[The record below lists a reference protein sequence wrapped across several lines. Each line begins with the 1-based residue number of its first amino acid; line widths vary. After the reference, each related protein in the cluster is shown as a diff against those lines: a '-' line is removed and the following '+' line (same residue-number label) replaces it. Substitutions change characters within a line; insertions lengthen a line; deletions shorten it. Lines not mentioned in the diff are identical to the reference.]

1 MASLNETIAALDRLP
16 ALPATTIQ
24 LISMLAGEGR
34 DTDLHEVEK
43 IVSRDEAVAAS
54 VLRRANSAAFGMR
67 GRVAG
72 ISDAIRRLGTREL
85 CRIALETQT
94 SGLLANA
101 GRSYGLRR
109 GSLSQSA
116 LGGAVAA
123 DALARAHTSSHRID
137 REVAFVATLLRD
149 IGKLAIDAVA
159 GADALEKI
167 AAAAD
172 GRPFLAYEREVF
184 GADHAELG
192 AMLCQRWSLPDEIV
206 RAVRGHHE
214 PPSSPS
220 EPLTDIVHA
229 ADCVARWAGL
239 GLGCDGL
246 MYPFDIGVRERLGT
260 TRDELEALVAD
271 VLAATATQPT
281 PGILNSGNL
290 NSGTLH
296 SGTKP
301 GNALKRTA

>member
-1 MASLNETIAALDRLP
+1 MASLNDTIAALDRLP
-16 ALPATTIQ
+16 ALPATSMR
-24 LISMLAGEGR
+24 LISLLAGGGR
-34 DTDLHEVEK
+34 DADLREIESIISH
-43 IVSRDEAVAAS
+43 DEAVAAT
-54 VLRRANSAAFGMR
+54 VLRRANSATFGMR

-72 ISDAIRRLGTREL
+72 LSDAVRRLGTREL

-123 DALARAHTSSHRID
+123 DELAQIHRVN
-137 REVAFVATLLRD
+137 REVAFVAALLRD

-159 GADALEKI
+159 GPDALERI

-172 GRPFLAYEREVF
+172 TRPFLAYEREAF

-192 AMLCQRWSLPDEIV
+192 ALLCERWSLPTEIV
-206 RAVRGHHE
+206 HAVRGHHE
-214 PPSSPS
+214 PPSNPA

-246 MYPFDIGVRERLGT
+246 MYPFDPGVRERLGV
-260 TRDELEALVAD
+260 TRDDLEALVAD
-271 VLAATATQPT
+271 VLAAARPDETPNVITAR
-281 PGILNSGNL
+281 
-290 NSGTLH
+290 
-296 SGTKP
+296 
-301 GNALKRTA
+301 RTA

>member
-24 LISMLAGEGR
+24 LISMLAGDGR
-34 DTDLHEVEK
+34 ETDLHEVEK

-172 GRPFLAYEREVF
+172 GKPIVSISSSRMSFDSRLDNLDKLIKLLTTVPAYAPNE
-184 GADHAELG
+184 ADLKVTALTTLYNDLKTKNSAAVTAETALK
-192 AMLCQRWSLPDEIV
+192 S
-206 RAVRGHHE
+206 
-214 PPSSPS
+214 
-220 EPLTDIVHA
+220 
-229 ADCVARWAGL
+229 ARIA
-239 GLGCDGL
+239 
-246 MYPFDIGVRERLGT
+246 R
-260 TRDELEALVAD
+260 AD
-271 VLAATATQPT
+271 VLYKPT
-281 PGILNSGNL
+281 TGLVTTSLDVKTYIKSVYGSTSPQYKMASG
-290 NSGTLH
+290 
-296 SGTKP
+296 
-301 GNALKRTA
+301 LKFVEYN

>member
-1 MASLNETIAALDRLP
+1 MASLNDTIAALDRLP
-16 ALPATTIQ
+16 ALPATSMR
-24 LISMLAGEGR
+24 LISMLAGGGR
-34 DTDLHEVEK
+34 DADLREIER
-43 IVSRDEAVAAS
+43 IVSHDEAVAAS

-72 ISDAIRRLGTREL
+72 LSDAIRRLGTREL

-94 SGLLANA
+94 SGMLANA

-109 GSLSQSA
+109 GALSQSA

-123 DALARAHTSSHRID
+123 DALARVHRLD
-137 REVAFVATLLRD
+137 REVAFVAALLRD
-149 IGKLAIDAVA
+149 IGKLAIDAIA
-159 GADALEKI
+159 GPDALEKI

-172 GRPFLAYEREVF
+172 TRPFLAYEREAF

-192 AMLCQRWSLPDEIV
+192 ALLCERWTLPTDIV
-206 RAVRGHHE
+206 HAVRGHHE
-214 PPSSPS
+214 PPSNPV

-246 MYPFDIGVRERLGT
+246 MYPFDAGARERLGM
-260 TRDELEALVAD
+260 TRDDLEALVAD
-271 VLAATATQPT
+271 VLAASQPDEATGVIPT
-281 PGILNSGNL
+281 RKI
-290 NSGTLH
+290 
-296 SGTKP
+296 
-301 GNALKRTA
+301 A

>member
-16 ALPATTIQ
+16 ALPATSMR
-24 LISMLAGEGR
+24 LISLLAGGGR
-34 DTDLHEVEK
+34 DADFREIES
-43 IVSRDEAVAAS
+43 IISRDEAVAAT
-54 VLRRANSAAFGMR
+54 VLRRANSAALGMR

-72 ISDAIRRLGTREL
+72 LSDAIRRLGTREL

-109 GSLSQSA
+109 GALSQAA

-123 DALARAHTSSHRID
+123 DELALFHKEN
-137 REVAFVATLLRD
+137 REIAFVAALLRD

-159 GADALEKI
+159 GPDALERI

-172 GRPFLAYEREVF
+172 TRPFLAYEREAF

-192 AMLCQRWSLPDEIV
+192 ALLCQRWSLPTEIV
-206 RAVRGHHE
+206 QAVRGHHE
-214 PPSSPS
+214 PPSNPA

-246 MYPFDIGVRERLGT
+246 MYPFDVGVRERLGV
-260 TRDELEALVAD
+260 TRDDLEALVAD
-271 VLAATATQPT
+271 VLAATT
-281 PGILNSGNL
+281 PEEN
-290 NSGTLH
+290 
-296 SGTKP
+296 P
-301 GNALKRTA
+301 GVIPYRRTA

>member
-1 MASLNETIAALDRLP
+1 VASLNETIAALDRLP
-16 ALPATTIQ
+16 ALPATSMR
-24 LISMLAGEGR
+24 LISLLAGGGR
-34 DTDLHEVEK
+34 DADFREIES
-43 IVSRDEAVAAS
+43 IISRDEAVAAT
-54 VLRRANSAAFGMR
+54 VLRRANSAALGMR

-72 ISDAIRRLGTREL
+72 LSDAIRRLGTREL

-109 GSLSQSA
+109 GALSQAA

-123 DALARAHTSSHRID
+123 DELALFHKEN
-137 REVAFVATLLRD
+137 REIAFVAALLRD

-159 GADALEKI
+159 GPDALERI

-172 GRPFLAYEREVF
+172 TRPFLAYEREAF

-192 AMLCQRWSLPDEIV
+192 ALLCQRWSLPTEIV
-206 RAVRGHHE
+206 QAVRGHHE
-214 PPSSPS
+214 PPSNPA

-246 MYPFDIGVRERLGT
+246 MYPVDAGVRARLGV
-260 TRDELEALVAD
+260 TRDDLEALVAD
-271 VLAATATQPT
+271 VLAATT
-281 PGILNSGNL
+281 PEEN
-290 NSGTLH
+290 
-296 SGTKP
+296 P
-301 GNALKRTA
+301 GVIPYRRTA

>member
-1 MASLNETIAALDRLP
+1 MASLNDTIAALDRLP
-16 ALPATTIQ
+16 ALPATSMQ
-24 LISMLAGEGR
+24 LISMLAGGGR
-34 DTDLHEVEK
+34 DADLREIER

-72 ISDAIRRLGTREL
+72 LADAVRRLGTREL

-109 GSLSQSA
+109 GALSQSA
-116 LGGAVAA
+116 LGGAIAA
-123 DALARAHTSSHRID
+123 DALARTHRVN
-137 REVAFVATLLRD
+137 REIAFVAALLRD

-159 GADALEKI
+159 GPDALEKI

-172 GRPFLAYEREVF
+172 MRPFLAYEREAF

-192 AMLCQRWSLPDEIV
+192 AILCERWSLPTDIV
-206 RAVRGHHE
+206 QAVRGHHE
-214 PPSSPS
+214 PPSNPV
-220 EPLTDIVHA
+220 EPITDIVHT

-246 MYPFDIGVRERLGT
+246 MYPFDPGARDRLGV
-260 TRDELEALVAD
+260 TRDDLEALVAD
-271 VLAATATQPT
+271 VLAATAPEDTQGLT
-281 PGILNSGNL
+281 
-290 NSGTLH
+290 TLR
-296 SGTKP
+296 
-301 GNALKRTA
+301 RTA

>member
-1 MASLNETIAALDRLP
+1 VASLNETIAALDRLP
-16 ALPATTIQ
+16 ALPATSMR
-24 LISMLAGEGR
+24 LISLLAGGGR
-34 DTDLHEVEK
+34 DADFREIES
-43 IVSRDEAVAAS
+43 IISRDEAVAAT
-54 VLRRANSAAFGMR
+54 VLRRANSAALGMR

-72 ISDAIRRLGTREL
+72 LSDAIRRLGTREL

-109 GSLSQSA
+109 GALSQAA

-123 DALARAHTSSHRID
+123 DELALFHKEN
-137 REVAFVATLLRD
+137 REIAFVAALLRD

-159 GADALEKI
+159 GPDALERI

-172 GRPFLAYEREVF
+172 TRPFLAYEREAF

-192 AMLCQRWSLPDEIV
+192 ALLCQRWSLPTEIV
-206 RAVRGHHE
+206 QAVRGHHE
-214 PPSSPS
+214 PPSNPA

-246 MYPFDIGVRERLGT
+246 MYPFDVGVRERLGV
-260 TRDELEALVAD
+260 TRDDLEALVAD
-271 VLAATATQPT
+271 VLAATT
-281 PGILNSGNL
+281 PEEN
-290 NSGTLH
+290 
-296 SGTKP
+296 P
-301 GNALKRTA
+301 GVIPYRRTA

>member
-1 MASLNETIAALDRLP
+1 MASLNDTIAALDRLP
-16 ALPATTIQ
+16 ALPATSMR
-24 LISMLAGEGR
+24 LISLLAGGGR
-34 DTDLHEVEK
+34 DADFREIES
-43 IVSRDEAVAAS
+43 IISRDEAVAAT
-54 VLRRANSAAFGMR
+54 VLRRANSAALGMR

-72 ISDAIRRLGTREL
+72 LSDAIRRLGTREL

-109 GSLSQSA
+109 GALSQAA

-123 DALARAHTSSHRID
+123 DELALFHKQN
-137 REVAFVATLLRD
+137 REIAFVAALLRD

-159 GADALEKI
+159 GPDALEQI

-172 GRPFLAYEREVF
+172 TRPFLAYEREAF

-192 AMLCQRWSLPDEIV
+192 ALLCQRWSLPAEIV
-206 RAVRGHHE
+206 AAVRGHHE
-214 PPSSPS
+214 PPSNPA

-246 MYPFDIGVRERLGT
+246 MYPFDAGVRERLGV
-260 TRDELEALVAD
+260 TRDDLEALVAD
-271 VLAATATQPT
+271 VLAATT
-281 PGILNSGNL
+281 PEEN
-290 NSGTLH
+290 
-296 SGTKP
+296 P
-301 GNALKRTA
+301 GVIPYRRTA

>member
-1 MASLNETIAALDRLP
+1 MASLNDTIAALDRLP
-16 ALPATTIQ
+16 ALPATSMR
-24 LISMLAGEGR
+24 LISMLAGGGR
-34 DTDLHEVEK
+34 EADLREIESIISH
-43 IVSRDEAVAAS
+43 DEAVAAT
-54 VLRRANSAAFGMR
+54 VLRRANSAALGMR

-72 ISDAIRRLGTREL
+72 LSDAIRRLGTREL

-109 GSLSQSA
+109 GALSQAA

-123 DALARAHTSSHRID
+123 DELALFHKEN
-137 REVAFVATLLRD
+137 REIAFVAALLRD

-159 GADALEKI
+159 GPDALERI

-172 GRPFLAYEREVF
+172 TRPFLAYEREAF

-192 AMLCQRWSLPDEIV
+192 ALLCQRWSLPTEIV
-206 RAVRGHHE
+206 QAVRGHHE
-214 PPSSPS
+214 PPSNPA

-246 MYPFDIGVRERLGT
+246 MYPFDAGVRERLGV
-260 TRDELEALVAD
+260 TRDDLEALVAD
-271 VLAATATQPT
+271 VLAATT
-281 PGILNSGNL
+281 PEEN
-290 NSGTLH
+290 
-296 SGTKP
+296 P
-301 GNALKRTA
+301 GVIPYRRTA

>member
-1 MASLNETIAALDRLP
+1 VASLNDTIAALDRLP
-16 ALPATTIQ
+16 ALPATSMR
-24 LISMLAGEGR
+24 LISLLAGGGR
-34 DTDLHEVEK
+34 DADFREIES
-43 IVSRDEAVAAS
+43 IISRDEAVAAT
-54 VLRRANSAAFGMR
+54 VLRRANSAALGMR

-72 ISDAIRRLGTREL
+72 LSDAIRRLGTREL

-109 GSLSQSA
+109 GALSQAA

-123 DALARAHTSSHRID
+123 DELALFHKQN
-137 REVAFVATLLRD
+137 REIAFVAALLRD

-159 GADALEKI
+159 GPDALEQI

-172 GRPFLAYEREVF
+172 TRPFLAYEREAF

-192 AMLCQRWSLPDEIV
+192 ALLCQRWSLPAEIV
-206 RAVRGHHE
+206 AAVRGHHE
-214 PPSSPS
+214 PPSNPA

-246 MYPFDIGVRERLGT
+246 MYPFDAGVRERLGV
-260 TRDELEALVAD
+260 TRDDLEALVAD
-271 VLAATATQPT
+271 VLAATT
-281 PGILNSGNL
+281 PEEN
-290 NSGTLH
+290 
-296 SGTKP
+296 P
-301 GNALKRTA
+301 GVIPYRRTA

>member
-1 MASLNETIAALDRLP
+1 MASLNDTIAALDRLP
-16 ALPATTIQ
+16 ALPATSMR
-24 LISMLAGEGR
+24 LISLLAGGGQ
-34 DTDLHEVEK
+34 DADLREIESIISH
-43 IVSRDEAVAAS
+43 DEAVTAT

-72 ISDAIRRLGTREL
+72 LSDAVRRLGTREL

-109 GSLSQSA
+109 GALSQAA

-123 DALARAHTSSHRID
+123 DELALFHKEN
-137 REVAFVATLLRD
+137 REVAFVAALLRD

-159 GADALEKI
+159 GPDALEKI

-172 GRPFLAYEREVF
+172 TRPFLAYEREAF

-192 AMLCQRWSLPDEIV
+192 ALLCERWSLPAEIV
-206 RAVRGHHE
+206 AAVRGHHE
-214 PPSSPS
+214 PPSNPAQ
-220 EPLTDIVHA
+220 PLTDIVHA

-246 MYPFDIGVRERLGT
+246 MYPFDVGVRERLGV
-260 TRDELEALVAD
+260 TRDDLEALVAD
-271 VLAATATQPT
+271 VLAAAQPEPTAGVIPFR
-281 PGILNSGNL
+281 
-290 NSGTLH
+290 
-296 SGTKP
+296 
-301 GNALKRTA
+301 RTA

>member
-1 MASLNETIAALDRLP
+1 MASLNDTIAALDRLP
-16 ALPATTIQ
+16 ALPATSMR
-24 LISMLAGEGR
+24 LISMLAGGGR
-34 DTDLHEVEK
+34 DADLREVER
-43 IVSRDEAVAAS
+43 IVSHDEAVTAS
-54 VLRRANSAAFGMR
+54 VLRRANSAALGMR

-72 ISDAIRRLGTREL
+72 LGDAIRRLGTREL

-123 DALARAHTSSHRID
+123 DELALFHRQD
-137 REVAFVATLLRD
+137 REIAFVAALLRD

-159 GADALEKI
+159 GPDALEKI

-172 GRPFLAYEREVF
+172 TRPFLAYEREAF

-192 AMLCQRWSLPDEIV
+192 AMLCERWSLPAEIV

-214 PPSSPS
+214 PPSAPA
-220 EPLTDIVHA
+220 EPLTDVVHA

-246 MYPFDIGVRERLGT
+246 LYPFDAGTRERLGV
-260 TRDELEALVAD
+260 TRDDLESLIAD
-271 VLAATATQPT
+271 VLTATT
-281 PGILNSGNL
+281 PED
-290 NSGTLH
+290 
-296 SGTKP
+296 
-301 GNALKRTA
+301 NAGSLASSIHLRKSA